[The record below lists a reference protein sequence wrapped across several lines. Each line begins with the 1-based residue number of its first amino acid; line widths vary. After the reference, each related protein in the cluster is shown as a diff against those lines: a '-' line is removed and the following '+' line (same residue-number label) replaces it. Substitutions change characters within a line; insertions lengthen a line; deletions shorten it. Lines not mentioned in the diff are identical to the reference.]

1 MKDKQNNKD
10 IDKNFFEAM
19 NYEIAAEN
27 GVIDNEEMKSNK
39 GLEEAR
45 KLLENRKS
53 KFE

>member
-1 MKDKQNNKD
+1 MKDKRNNKEV
-10 IDKNFFEAM
+10 DKNFFNAM

-39 GLEEAR
+39 GLKEA
-45 KLLENRKS
+45 KKQMEDGKS